1 MNTNKELLL
10 KEVEK
15 SRADFRS
22 NGYSMSIGEISNIYD
37 SGELD
42 IHPEFQRSFRWS
54 NMQKVR
60 LIESVLLGLPIPPIF
75 VFQNKDG
82 KWELIDGQQR
92 VSTFLQ
98 FMGKLKN
105 SEGELLERLTLQ
117 ETQYLPH
124 LNGLGWSDDPEES
137 SNTLP
142 YSLRLSF
149 KRHRLD
155 VQILTSNVGEQ
166 AKFDLFDRLNT
177 GGSFASAQEIRN
189 NRLLMSNS
197 KVYHWLDKLS
207 KDQNFIDTVA
217 LSDKLIAEAYDQE
230 LVLRF
235 IALVKYDYTSS
246 EFGEFLNS
254 VSKHIAEDEHFDMV
268 GIETIFNS
276 TFELLNLALEYKSF
290 KKYDTEVN
298 DFKGKFMV
306 SAFEGISVGLAN
318 NIHDYTK
325 DDIALLQNRI
335 KKLHCDKEYKS
346 CTSSGTNTST
356 RIKHL
361 IPLAITIFKK

>member
-75 VFQNKDG
+75 VFQNRDG

-124 LNGLGWSDDPEES
+124 LNGLGWSDDTEES

-177 GGSFASAQEIRN
+177 GGSFASEQEIRN
-189 NRLLMSNS
+189 NILLMSNS
-197 KVYHWLDKLS
+197 QIYHWLDKLS
-207 KDQNFIDTVA
+207 KDKNFINTVA

-235 IALVKYDYTSS
+235 IALFKYEYTSS
-246 EFGEFLNS
+246 ELGEFLNRIGNN
-254 VSKHIAEDEHFDMV
+254 IAEDKNFDMA
-268 GIETIFNS
+268 GIETTFRS
-276 TFELLNLALEYKSF
+276 TFELLNLTLEDKSF
-290 KKYDTEVN
+290 KKYDIQVD

-318 NIHDYTK
+318 NINDYTK
-325 DDIALLQNRI
+325 NDVALLKDRI
-335 KKLHCDKEYKS
+335 KQLHCNKDYKS
-346 CTSSGTNTST
+346 FTKSGTNAST

-361 IPLAITIFKK
+361 IPLAIAIFKK